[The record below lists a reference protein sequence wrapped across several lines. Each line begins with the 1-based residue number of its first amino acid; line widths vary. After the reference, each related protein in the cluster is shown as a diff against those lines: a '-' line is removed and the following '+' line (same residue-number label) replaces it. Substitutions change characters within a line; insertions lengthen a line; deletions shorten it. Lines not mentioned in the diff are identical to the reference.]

1 MDLLEKLG
9 TSDNYF
15 SFVRKSSGDKNYW
28 FREKYHEIFCLLGK
42 GENLSPVRP

>member
-15 SFVRKSSGDKNYW
+15 SFVRKSSGDK
-28 FREKYHEIFCLLGK
+28 KLLV
-42 GENLSPVRP
+42 S